1 MSNDLTDWTPPPFPP
16 RQTLAGQWCRLEPL
30 SAAQHGASL
39 WKHMAGA
46 AAVWEFL
53 AQPAPHKEADYLM
66 ILQAMEGR
74 TDIVPFAVID
84 TADGLAKGH
93 LWIMEIRPQHG
104 VFEVGSITYSPA
116 LQRTRVA
123 SEAIYLIGR
132 YGFELGYRRY
142 EWKCNNRN
150 EPSKRAAL
158 RFGFTLEGL
167 FRNHMV
173 IKGLSRDTAWYSIIE
188 SEWPARK
195 ARFEAWLAPENFG
208 EDDRQKLSLSNMPV
222 DLAAG

>member
-1 MSNDLTDWTPPPFPP
+1 MSLDLTGWTPPPFPP
-16 RQTLAGQWCRLEPL
+16 RQTLEGQWSRLEPL
-30 SAAQHGASL
+30 SAAHHGAAL
-39 WKHMAGA
+39 WRHMAGA
-46 AAVWEFL
+46 DAIWEFL
-53 AQPAPHKEADYLM
+53 AQAAPQNETEYLA
-66 ILQAMEGR
+66 ILTAMEAR
-74 TDIVPFAVID
+74 ADIVPFAIID
-84 TADGLAKGH
+84 IADGEAKGH

-116 LQRTRVA
+116 LQRTRA
-123 SEAIYLIGR
+123 GTEAIYLIGK

-158 RFGFTLEGL
+158 RYGFAPEGL

-173 IKGLSRDTAWYSIIE
+173 IKGLSRDTAWYSMIE

-195 ARFEAWLAPENFG
+195 ARFEAWLRPENFSAEG
-208 EDDRQKLSLSNMPV
+208 VQNSKL
-222 DLAAG
+222 